1 MTTPPPSPESAA
13 AQPPLPPATPGRR
26 GRRSRRPRRRLLLLI
41 LLAGGAGG
49 SWWLWRFIHTQLAPL
64 ISDALT
70 QELSR
75 PVRMGPLERIS
86 LSSVRFGPTTLPA
99 TPTDPDRVAVSAV
112 EVQFNPWPL
121 LTQRRLPL
129 NVTLIDANGYLE
141 QDEAGLWVGTKLK
154 RAKEKGPIEIQLNQV
169 RLQNATIEFS
179 PKPKPKRPRQSV
191 RLKNL
196 AGFINLL
203 DRNRRFSYYVRAD
216 SLQQGTFRVRG
227 ETKKLTQTD
236 GKTDLLSKINIE
248 GDNFLLSEVDRLI
261 RLPVDIQAGRS
272 DGKVDVT
279 LNPDLTFGVQGRLK
293 LKQARLV
300 APGTPKPIQAING
313 DIELADQTVKLKGV
327 KGQFGLIPVVAT
339 GTIDPV
345 AGFDLDVQIARL
357 GLPTFFKTFAIKSP
371 VPIIGTV
378 AAQIKLTGPATA
390 PILSGAV
397 RNIQPVIVDK
407 LAIAQAS
414 GNFRLNT
421 KTGVMQLANLVA
433 MPQVGGRVTG
443 QGQMRVA
450 VPQTVNLDLTAVGVP
465 GDAIAQIYASQ
476 KPPFKIGNVSA
487 TANIRG
493 NVNNLVTRVNWR
505 APESDYAAT
514 GDLTIAQNG
523 RNLDLTRFAA
533 QAYGGSVTATGQLR
547 DQQWSLQ
554 AKLANANLA
563 KINPTLTGLIS
574 GDAMLRGRLDQP
586 NIAQTTGTIN
596 LTTQTYGGQINAI
609 AQLADRRWQA
619 TVNLAGVQLAQANPD
634 LRGAAD
640 GTLRL
645 RGNLAEL
652 DRARTTV
659 DGQVRLSQ
667 GIALVKQPIDAKFN
681 WDGRQINLISA
692 IAPDLFAS
700 GKILVDLKTTPTI
713 AGLDLRVKTQ
723 NLALST
729 LPLTLPEQVKLR
741 GMTDFDGR
749 ITGLPTQP
757 QLRGQVALRDFAVN
771 QLGFAPLKGAID
783 LTPGRGIQLDLAGGG
798 DRFAFNLNGQNQP
811 IALNVQRGAFKLV
824 GQAQGELFNVAVA
837 ALPLDELATLGL
849 PLPEIGGTLS
859 GNLAVNIAQRSLPNA
874 IVTIDQAAIGQF
886 PSAFRS
892 EQIQAQVSYVNG
904 AARGSIALRQP
915 RFGTISSNDV
925 TTNFA
930 YANQV
935 LRVADLVVQKGDSR
949 FTIAGSVDLSRPTPQ
964 VAGTLNVAQGQIAD
978 VLGALQ
984 IFRLT
989 DFLRGPTLPTYANAQ
1004 AIGVPTVGA
1013 SRQSDVSLKTQ
1024 LERLAELNMQIK
1036 QLALSRAS
1044 LTQTSAD
1051 GQSVEPILPELA
1063 DIRGRFNAN
1072 TRFRFGAQ
1080 GLEVDALNLVAN
1092 NVEWRPY
1099 PGYVSLQRVGDRTA
1113 VVKDDNRIL
1122 KLQAIT
1128 VAASYTAGQ
1137 LNLTRAEAQMGDALA
1152 KLQLNY
1158 GGQETFAQF
1167 NLTKLPIVEI
1177 QRFYPLFSANIGG
1190 EIGFQATLNGKRATP
1205 TTPATLSG
1213 QGNIEVT
1220 EGSINGVPIATARG
1234 IFNYLQGRLD
1244 GAAALRLTDQS
1255 EPLKVRADVPL
1266 GLAML
1271 GVEPKDQRVEGK
1283 IEVKNEGLA
1292 LLNLVGAPIKW
1303 LGGAGEVNLDLG
1315 GTSQNVTASGIVAL
1329 NDASFELQGLPQP
1342 LTNVNGRIQFNRDV
1356 ARVEQLEAVFSQGK
1370 VAARGTLPLFNL
1382 TPNLPIPNNL
1392 AVADC
1397 LSADP
1402 NQPLNIA
1409 LDRISL
1415 SYKGLYQGG
1424 VRGCVNVA
1432 GNLLQPQVT
1441 GEIALFNGQV
1451 LLADEMPDVAA
1462 AGGTADA
1469 DAGAGLSFQDLR
1481 LKLDQNIQ
1489 IVKAPIVN
1497 FVAGGTLTV
1506 NGNLNALKPK
1516 GEIVLKS
1523 GQVNLFTTQFVLA
1536 RGYKHKAEF
1545 TPERGLDPTLDIR
1558 LISSVPEVT
1567 RSPIQTTTQ
1576 TFSSEVNDAP
1586 LLATNF
1592 GSLQTVRI
1600 EAKVA
1605 GPASQL
1611 FDNLEL
1617 SSSPN
1622 RSRNEIIGLIGG
1634 GFVDTLGRGDSTL
1647 GIANLAGSAL
1657 LTNIQGFIGN
1667 ALGLSEFRLFPT
1679 ISTDEDRRSSTLGL
1693 AAETGV
1699 DITPALS
1706 ASVLKILTSPKPAQ
1720 FGLRYR
1726 INDNILFRGS
1736 TDFFGDNRAV
1746 FEYNVRF

>member
-1 MTTPPPSPESAA
+1 MPPE
-13 AQPPLPPATPGRR
+13 RR
-26 GRRSRRPRRRLLLLI
+26 GGRSRWPGGRKRWLLII

-75 PVRMGPLERIS
+75 PVQMGRLERVS
-86 LSSVRFGPTTLPA
+86 LSSLRFGPTALPA
-99 TPTDPDRVAVSAV
+99 TATDADRVNVAAV

-121 LTQRRLPL
+121 LTQRQLPL
-129 NVTLIDANGYLE
+129 NITLIDPKAYLD
-141 QDEAGLWVGTKLK
+141 QDDAGLWVNTKLK
-154 RAKEKGPIEIQLNQV
+154 PAKEKGPIEIQVNQI

-179 PKPKPKRPRQSV
+179 PKPKAKRPRQSV

-203 DRNRRFSYYVRAD
+203 DNNRRFSYYVRAD
-216 SLQQGTFRVRG
+216 SLNRGTFRVRG
-227 ETKKLTQTD
+227 ESKLI
-236 GKTDLLSKINIE
+236 GKTDLLSKINVE

-272 DGKVDVT
+272 TGKVDVT
-279 LNPDLTFGVQGRLK
+279 LNPDATFSLQGRLK

-313 DIELADQTVKLKGV
+313 DIELADQTVKLKGI
-327 KGQFGLIPVVAT
+327 KAQFGTIPVVAT

-345 AGFDLDVQIARL
+345 AGFDLDAQIASL

-371 VPIIGTV
+371 VPIVGTV

-397 RNIQPVIVDK
+397 RNIQPVVVDK

-414 GNFRLNT
+414 GNFRLDT
-421 KTGVMQLANLVA
+421 KTGLMQLTQLVA
-433 MPQVGGRVTG
+433 VPQVGGRVTG
-443 QGQMRVA
+443 QGRMRVMA
-450 VPQTVNLDLTAVGVP
+450 PQTVNLDVTAVGVP

-476 KPPFKIGNVSA
+476 KPPFKIGRVNAIANVS
-487 TANIRG
+487 G
-493 NVNNLVTRVNWR
+493 NVEKLVTRVNWQ

-514 GDLTIAQNG
+514 GSLTIAQNG

-554 AKLANANLA
+554 AQLANANLA
-563 KINPTLTGLIS
+563 KINPTLTGLVN
-574 GDAMLRGRLDQP
+574 GDAQLFGRLDQP
-586 NIAQTTGTIN
+586 SIEQTRGTIRIN
-596 LTTQTYGGQINAI
+596 TQTYGGQITAI
-609 AQLADRRWQA
+609 ANLADRRWQA
-619 TVNLAGVQLAQANPD
+619 TVNLAGVQLAQANPE

-640 GTLRL
+640 GTLLL

-659 DGQVRLSQ
+659 DGQVRLSE
-667 GIALVKQPIDAKFN
+667 GIALVTQPIDAKFN
-681 WDGRQINLISA
+681 WDGRQINVISA

-700 GKILVDLKTTPTI
+700 GKILVDLKDAPTI
-713 AGLDLRVKTQ
+713 AGLDLRVKAQ
-723 NLALST
+723 NLALAA
-729 LPLTLPEQVKLR
+729 LPLALPEQVKVS
-741 GMTDFDGR
+741 GVTDFDGR
-749 ITGLPTQP
+749 IMGLPTAP

-771 QLGFAPLKGAID
+771 QLGFEPLRGPID
-783 LTPGRGIQLDLAGGG
+783 LTPGRGIKLNLAGAR
-798 DRFAFNLNGQNQP
+798 DRLAFNLNGQNQP
-811 IALNVQRGAFKLV
+811 IALDVQRGAFKLV
-824 GQAQGELFNVAVA
+824 GQAQGALFNVAVA
-837 ALPLDELATLGL
+837 ALPLGELATLGL
-849 PLPEIGGTLS
+849 PVPDIGGTLS
-859 GNLAVNIAQRSLPNA
+859 GNLALNIAQRSVPNA

-892 EQIQAQVSYVNG
+892 ERIQAQVSYING
-904 AARGSIALRQP
+904 AARGAIALRQP

-978 VLGALQ
+978 ILGALQ
-984 IFRLT
+984 IFRLE

-1013 SRQSDVSLKTQ
+1013 SSQSDVSLKTQ

-1036 QLALSRAS
+1036 QLARNRES
-1044 LTQTSAD
+1044 LTQPSAD
-1051 GQSVEPILPELA
+1051 GQSVLPILPELA

-1080 GLEVDALNLVAN
+1080 GLEVDELNLVAN

-1113 VVKDDNRIL
+1113 VVNNDNRIL
-1122 KLQAIT
+1122 QIQAIT
-1128 VAASYTAGQ
+1128 VAGSYKAGQ
-1137 LNLTRAEAQMGDALA
+1137 LNLTRADAQMGDARA
-1152 KLQLNY
+1152 ELQLNY
-1158 GGQETFAQF
+1158 GGKETFAQL
-1167 NLTKLPIVEI
+1167 NVSKLPITDI
-1177 QRFYPLFSANIGG
+1177 QRFYPLFPGTIAG
-1190 EIGFQATLNGKRATP
+1190 EIELQATLNGKRATP
-1205 TTPATLSG
+1205 GSPATLSG
-1213 QGNIEVT
+1213 QGNIGIT
-1220 EGSINGVPIATARG
+1220 EGSINGVPIAAARG

-1255 EPLKVRADVPL
+1255 EPLRVEADVPL
-1266 GLAML
+1266 GLPML
-1271 GVEPKDQRVEGK
+1271 GVEPKDESVKGS
-1283 IEVKNEGLA
+1283 INVKNEGLA
-1292 LLNLVGAPIKW
+1292 LLNLAGAPIKW
-1303 LGGAGEVNLDLG
+1303 LGGAGEVKLDLG
-1315 GTSQNVTASGIVAL
+1315 GNVQNVTAQGTVAL
-1329 NDASFELQGLPQP
+1329 NDASFELPGLPQP
-1342 LTNVNGRIQFNRDV
+1342 LTNVNAQIAFNRNS
-1356 ARVEQLEAVFSQGK
+1356 ARVEQLSAVFSQGK

-1397 LSADP
+1397 LSSDP
-1402 NQPLNIA
+1402 DQPLNIA

-1432 GNLLQPQVT
+1432 GNLFQPKVT
-1441 GEIALFNGQV
+1441 GEIALFDGQV
-1451 LLADEMPDVAA
+1451 LLADEMPDVA
-1462 AGGTADA
+1462 GGDA
-1469 DAGAGLSFQDLR
+1469 SGAPGEAAGAGLSFEDLR

-1536 RGYKHKAEF
+1536 RGYKHQAKF
-1545 TPERGLDPTLDIR
+1545 TPDRGLDPELDIR
-1558 LISSVPEVT
+1558 LISSVPEII

-1576 TFSSEVNDAP
+1576 TLSSEVNDAP
-1586 LLATNF
+1586 LFVGNF

-1600 EAKVA
+1600 EAKVSGA
-1605 GPASQL
+1605 ASQL

>member
-1 MTTPPPSPESAA
+1 M
-13 AQPPLPPATPGRR
+13 PPLPPGSR
-26 GRRSRRPRRRLLLLI
+26 GGRSRRPGRKGWLLLI
-41 LLAGGAGG
+41 LLAGGASG

-75 PVRMGPLERIS
+75 PVQIGRLERIS
-86 LSSVRFGPTTLPA
+86 FSSVRFGPTAMPA
-99 TPTDPDRVAVSAV
+99 TATDADRVNVSAV

-121 LTQRRLPL
+121 LTQRQLPL
-129 NVTLIDANGYLE
+129 NVTLIDAKGYLD
-141 QDEAGLWVGTKLK
+141 QDDTGRWIGTKLK
-154 RAKEKGPIEIQLNQV
+154 PPKEKGPIEIQVNQV
-169 RLQNATIEFS
+169 RLQNAAIEFS
-179 PKPKPKRPRQSV
+179 PQPKPKLPRQSV

-203 DRNRRFSYYVRAD
+203 DDNRRFSYYVRAD
-216 SLQQGTFRVRG
+216 SLNRGTFRVRG
-227 ETKKLTQTD
+227 ESKRI
-236 GKTDLLSKINIE
+236 GKTDLLSKINVE
-248 GDNFLLSEVDRLI
+248 GDEFLLSEVDRLI

-272 DGKVDVT
+272 TGKVDVT
-279 LNPDLTFGVQGRLK
+279 LNPDATFSLQGRLK

-313 DIELADQTVKLKGV
+313 DIELVDQTVKLKGV
-327 KGQFGLIPVVAT
+327 KGQFGTIPVVAT

-345 AGFDLDVQIARL
+345 AGFDLDAQIASL

-378 AAQIKLTGPATA
+378 AAQIKLTGPSAA
-390 PILSGAV
+390 PILSGTV
-397 RNIQPVIVDK
+397 RNIQPVVVDK

-414 GNFRLNT
+414 GNFRLDT
-421 KTGVMQLANLVA
+421 KTGLMQLTQLVA
-433 MPQVGGRVTG
+433 VPQVGGRVTG
-443 QGQMRVA
+443 QGRMRVIA
-450 VPQTVNLDLTAVGVP
+450 PQTLNLDVTAVGVP

-476 KPPFKIGNVSA
+476 KPPFKIGRVNA
-487 TANIRG
+487 TANVRG
-493 NVNNLVTRVNWR
+493 NVEKLVTRVNWQ

-514 GDLTIAQNG
+514 GNLTIAQNG
-523 RNLDLTRFAA
+523 RNLDLTRFSA

-554 AKLANANLA
+554 AQLANANLA
-563 KINPTLTGLIS
+563 KISPTLTGLIS
-574 GDAMLRGRLDQP
+574 GNAVLRGRLDQP

-596 LTTQTYGGQINAI
+596 LTTQTYGGQISAI
-609 AQLADRRWQA
+609 AKLVDRRWQA
-619 TVNLAGVQLAQANPD
+619 TVNLAGVQLAQANPE

-640 GTLRL
+640 GTLL
-645 RGNLAEL
+645 LNGSLAEL
-652 DRARTTV
+652 DDLRSVADHRARTAV
-659 DGQVRLSQ
+659 DGQVRLSE
-667 GIALVKQPIDAKFN
+667 GIALVTQPIDAKFN

-700 GKILVDLKTTPTI
+700 GKILVDLQQPTPTI
-713 AGLDLRVKTQ
+713 SGLDLRVKTQ
-723 NLALST
+723 NLALAA
-729 LPLTLPEQVKLR
+729 LPLALPEQVKLR
-741 GMTDFDGR
+741 GVTDFDGR
-749 ITGLPTQP
+749 ITGLPTAP

-771 QLGFAPLKGAID
+771 QLGFEPLRGLID
-783 LTPGRGIQLDLAGGG
+783 LTPGRGIKLNLAGSR
-798 DRFAFNLNGQNQP
+798 DRLAFNLNGQNQP

-837 ALPLDELATLGL
+837 ALPLGELATLGL
-849 PLPEIGGTLS
+849 SVPEVGGTLS
-859 GNLAVNIAQRSLPNA
+859 GNLVVNIAQRSVPNA

-892 EQIQAQVSYVNG
+892 QQIQAQVSYANG

-949 FTIAGSVDLSRPTPQ
+949 FTIAGSVDLSRPIPQ
-964 VAGTLNVAQGQIAD
+964 VAGTLNVAQGRIED

-984 IFRLT
+984 IFRLE

-1013 SRQSDVSLKTQ
+1013 PGQSDVSLKTQ

-1036 QLALSRAS
+1036 QLARNRES
-1044 LTQTSAD
+1044 LTQPSAD
-1051 GQSVEPILPELA
+1051 GQSVSPILPELA

-1080 GLEVDALNLVAN
+1080 GLEVDTLNLIAN

-1099 PGYVSLQRVGDRTA
+1099 PGYISLQRVGGRTA
-1113 VVKDDNRIL
+1113 VVNNDNRIL
-1122 KLQAIT
+1122 QIQAIN
-1128 VAASYTAGQ
+1128 VAGSYKAGQ
-1137 LNLTRAEAQMGDALA
+1137 LNLTRAEAQMGDARA
-1152 KLQLNY
+1152 DLQLNY
-1158 GGQETFAQF
+1158 GGKETFAQL
-1167 NLTKLPIVEI
+1167 NVSKLPIADI
-1177 QRFYPLFSANIGG
+1177 QRFYPLFPATIAG
-1190 EIGFQATLNGKRATP
+1190 EIELQATLNGKRATP
-1205 TTPATLSG
+1205 ETPATLSG
-1213 QGNIEVT
+1213 QGKIGIT
-1220 EGSINGVPIATARG
+1220 EGAINGVPIASARG
-1234 IFNYLQGRLD
+1234 IFNYLQGRLN

-1255 EPLKVRADVPL
+1255 EPLRVEADVPL

-1271 GVEPKDQRVEGK
+1271 GVEPKDNRVEGS
-1283 IEVKNEGLA
+1283 INVKNEGLA
-1292 LLNLVGAPIKW
+1292 LLNLVGAPVKW
-1303 LGGAGEVNLDLG
+1303 RGGGGAVDLILGGNVE
-1315 GTSQNVTASGIVAL
+1315 NVTAKGTVAL
-1329 NDASFELQGLPQP
+1329 NNASFELQGLPQP
-1342 LTNVNGRIQFNRDV
+1342 LTDVNAQITFDRDN
-1356 ARVEQLEAVFSQGK
+1356 ARVEQLAAVFSQGK
-1370 VAARGTLPLFNL
+1370 VAARGTLPLVKL
-1382 TPNLPIPNNL
+1382 AASLPIPNNL

-1397 LSADP
+1397 LSSDP
-1402 NQPLNIA
+1402 TQPLNIA

-1432 GNLLQPQVT
+1432 GSLLQPKVT

-1451 LLADEMPDVAA
+1451 LLADEAPAAVAA
-1462 AGGTADA
+1462 EPSGGPGDA
-1469 DAGAGLSFQDLR
+1469 AGAGLSFEDLR

-1506 NGNLNALKPK
+1506 NGNLNALKPQ

-1536 RGYKHKAEF
+1536 RGYRHQAKF
-1545 TPERGLDPTLDIR
+1545 TPDRGLDPELDIR
-1558 LISSVPEVT
+1558 LISSVPEVI
-1567 RSPIQTTTQ
+1567 RSPIQTTSQ
-1576 TFSSEVNDAP
+1576 TLSSEVNDAP
-1586 LLATNF
+1586 LFVGNF

-1600 EAKVA
+1600 EAKVSGA
-1605 GPASQL
+1605 ASKL

-1746 FEYNVRF
+1746 VEYNVRF